1 MLLSESSVNLEG
13 GLKIRIIFVHVDYV
27 RYYIKTK
34 TKVAESIAVKKDYM
48 EECVVLFCCAEKID
62 EDNPHN
68 VIENAILEVIR
79 RLEMIKTKKVMIY
92 PYAHFTNDLSNPETA
107 IEILTGLE
115 SSLKERDIEVKRAA
129 FGWYKELEMK
139 SKGHPLSNLSIT
151 VFSDK
156 KQKSDTF
163 CPPSHNQVEIQ
174 DQYISHSCR

>member
-68 VIENAILEVIR
+68 VIENATLEVIR

-115 SSLKERDIEVKRAA
+115 HSLKERDIEVKRAA
-129 FGWYKELEMK
+129 FGWYKELEMR

-151 VFSDK
+151 VSPDR

-163 CPPSHNQVEIQ
+163 CPLHPNQVEIQ
-174 DQYISHSCR
+174 DQYVSHSCR

>member
-1 MLLSESSVNLEG
+1 
-13 GLKIRIIFVHVDYV
+13 
-27 RYYIKTK
+27 
-34 TKVAESIAVKKDYM
+34 M

-62 EDNPHN
+62 EDNLHN
-68 VIENAILEVIR
+68 IVENATLEVIR

-129 FGWYKELEMK
+129 FGWYKELEMR
-139 SKGHPLSNLSIT
+139 SKGHPLSYLSIT
-151 VFSDK
+151 VFPDE

-163 CPPSHNQVEIQ
+163 CLPSHNQVEIQ

>member
-1 MLLSESSVNLEG
+1 VLLSESSVNSEG
-13 GLKIRIIFVHVDYV
+13 GLKIRIIFVQLDYV

-34 TKVAESIAVKKDYM
+34 TKVAEPIAVKKDSM

-62 EDNPHN
+62 EDNPYS
-68 VIENAILEVIR
+68 VIENATLEVIR

-92 PYAHFTNDLSNPETA
+92 PYAHFTNDLSNPGTA

-129 FGWYKELEMK
+129 FGWYKELEMR

-151 VFSDK
+151 VSPDR

-163 CPPSHNQVEIQ
+163 CPPHLNQVEIQ
-174 DQYISHSCR
+174 DQYVSHSCR

>member
-1 MLLSESSVNLEG
+1 MLLSESSVNSEG
-13 GLKIRIIFVHVDYV
+13 GLKIRIIFVHLDYV

-34 TKVAESIAVKKDYM
+34 TKVAEPIAVKKDYM

-68 VIENAILEVIR
+68 IVENATLEVIR

-92 PYAHFTNDLSNPETA
+92 LYAHFTNDLSNPETA
-107 IEILTGLE
+107 VEILTGLE
-115 SSLKERDIEVKRAA
+115 SFLKERDIEVKRAA
-129 FGWYKELEMK
+129 FGWYKELEIRC
-139 SKGHPLSNLSIT
+139 KGHPLSNLSIT
-151 VFSDK
+151 VFPDR

-163 CPPSHNQVEIQ
+163 CLPQTNQVEIQ